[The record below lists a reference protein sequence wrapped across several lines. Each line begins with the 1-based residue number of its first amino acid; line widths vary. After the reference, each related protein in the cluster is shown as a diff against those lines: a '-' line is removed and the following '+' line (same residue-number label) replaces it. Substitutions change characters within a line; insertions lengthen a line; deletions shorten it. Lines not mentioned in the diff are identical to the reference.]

1 MSMSKQTHYQIL
13 QIVSTADDVTIKR
26 AYCKVALTNHPDKTV
41 HLSPAERANAEEI
54 FELANEAYKVL
65 NNATKRS
72 AYDRNLRTIWASSTP
87 SRPPRPRPF
96 KPAPTRNPFM
106 NRPKPRAAP
115 QPPPSP
121 PPPPPRIHPFT
132 AGNRL
137 CTFGKRASDP

>member
-54 FELANEAYKVL
+54 FKLANDAYEVL

-72 AYDRNLRTIWASSTP
+72 AYARDGHLARRPGLHALDPSSQHP
-87 SRPPRPRPF
+87 ST
-96 KPAPTRNPFM
+96 KTAVPAWR
-106 NRPKPRAAP
+106 RAFHADC
-115 QPPPSP
+115 
-121 PPPPPRIHPFT
+121 RF
-132 AGNRL
+132 
-137 CTFGKRASDP
+137 